1 MNTYILH
8 MKIKIDTI
16 LEKDGRACFIFP
28 SAQPSAL
35 FFVLLYDMY
44 LTLHNFQKWRYKLGK
59 TQGRI

>member
-28 SAQPSAL
+28 SVQWSAL

-44 LTLHNFQKWRYKLGK
+44 FNFASLPEVEV
-59 TQGRI
+59 